1 MPVLLFRLN
10 GVSFDEAEDIR
21 ELLETNNI
29 DYYETS
35 SGRWGISVAAIWLK
49 NDSQLET
56 AKGLIAEY
64 QRDRVI
70 RIKEEHKKLKDEGK
84 METIF
89 DRIKNHPVL
98 FILTLAMIVF
108 IIYFSIKPFM
118 LPVK

>member
-1 MPVLLFRLN
+1 MSLLLFRLN

-29 DYYETS
+29 DFYETS
-35 SGRWGISVAAIWLK
+35 PGRWGISVAAIWLK

-64 QRDRVI
+64 QRNRVI
-70 RIKEEHKKLKDEGK
+70 RIKEEYKKLEEEGK

-98 FILTLAMIVF
+98 YFLTLTMILF
-108 IIYFSIKPFM
+108 IIYFSIRPFM
-118 LPVK
+118 LSVK